1 MSTSALQSSRG
12 LVVAISTCFA
22 LALGLSASGVLV
34 GCNGDKKPESL
45 PRAPSRAALRVFA
58 LGGAAGAI
66 EPCGC
71 VKDMLGGVDH
81 AAAFIESSRGAADAA
96 LVLGAGSMLFADPVV
111 PDARRAQSLFK
122 ADAMSASLSD
132 LELTAWAPGLNDFA
146 LGRGEFERLGKA
158 AHAAQLAG
166 NVRLGGGALS
176 GHQLVKAGG
185 HLVGLA
191 GVSVLTPALSPH
203 GAELRVEDAAAALA
217 RSHAELAKA
226 GAELF
231 VALVAAGRGDAL
243 RLAEKVP
250 GYQLL
255 IVGRAVDQGDANDA
269 PQPALV
275 VGETLVVQ
283 AQNHLQSL
291 AVVDLFIAPGD
302 FGFADGVGLEA
313 LEKRAALERKKR
325 ALERRVG
332 ELSGA
337 SGVAAER
344 TVTSLRGELV
354 KLDEKLAKLP
364 VAAPPTGGSYFRYQ
378 LADVRE
384 SVGSSPLVEKRL
396 VAYYERVN
404 EHNRQVFASE
414 VPAAVPAG
422 QSGYVGAAA
431 CATCHQEEYAFWKT
445 TRHEHAY
452 ETLSVQHKEF
462 NLDCVSCHV
471 TGYGKPGGSTVTHVE
486 KLTDVQCETCH
497 GPGSRHGEKP
507 KDPTLIQLSP
517 ERTLCAE
524 CHHPPHVHDDWSVDL
539 AWPQILG
546 KGHGYGR

>member
-1 MSTSALQSSRG
+1 MFSRVLTSALRTSSG
-12 LVVAISTCFA
+12 FVLGSS
-22 LALGLSASGVLV
+22 LGLSILV
-34 GCNGDKKPESL
+34 CLLVACNGDKKPESP
-45 PRAPSRAALRVFA
+45 PRAPNRPALRVFA

-81 AAAFIESSRGAADAA
+81 AAALLESSRGAADAA

-111 PDARRAQSLFK
+111 PDDRRAQALFK
-122 ADAMSASLSD
+122 ADALAASLSD
-132 LELTAWAPGLNDFA
+132 LGLVAWAPGLNDFA
-146 LGRGEFERLGKA
+146 LGRGELERLGKESRA
-158 AHAAQLAG
+158 TLLAG
-166 NVRLGGGALS
+166 NVRLAEQALS
-176 GHQLVKAGG
+176 GRKLVVAGG
-185 HLVGLA
+185 HRVGLA
-191 GVSVLTPALSPH
+191 GVSVLSPALSPR
-203 GAELRVEDAAAALA
+203 GVELTLEDAATALGRA
-217 RSHAELAKA
+217 HAELAKE
-226 GAELF
+226 GAEIF

-250 GYQLL
+250 GYQLFV
-255 IVGRAVDQGDANDA
+255 VGRAADQGDANDA

-291 AVVDLFIAPGD
+291 AVVDLYIAPGD

-313 LEKRAALERKKR
+313 LEKRAALERKRR
-325 ALERRVG
+325 ALERRIG
-332 ELSGA
+332 ELAGQT
-337 SGVAAER
+337 GVAVER
-344 TVTSLRGELV
+344 TATSLRGELRM
-354 KLDEKLAKLP
+354 LDERLAKIP
-364 VAAPPTGGSYFRYQ
+364 TSAPPNAGSYFRYQ
-378 LADVRE
+378 LAEVRE
-384 SVGSSPLVEKRL
+384 SAGTSPLVEKRL
-396 VAYYERVN
+396 VAYYQRVN
-404 EHNRQVFASE
+404 EHNREVFASE
-414 VPAAVPAG
+414 VPPPVPSG
-422 QSGYVGAAA
+422 QSGYVGVSA
-431 CATCHQEEYAFWKT
+431 CVSCHEEEYAFWKT

-497 GPGSRHGEKP
+497 GPGSRHAASP
-507 KDPTLIQLSP
+507 NDPTLIQASP
-517 ERTLCAE
+517 PRTLCAE

-546 KGHGYGR
+546 QGHGYGR